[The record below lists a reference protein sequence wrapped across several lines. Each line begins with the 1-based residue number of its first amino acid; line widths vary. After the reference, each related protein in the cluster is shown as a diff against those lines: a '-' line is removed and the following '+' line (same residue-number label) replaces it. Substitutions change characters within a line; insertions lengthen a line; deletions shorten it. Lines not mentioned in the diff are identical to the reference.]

1 MVLVRVEVLG
11 VLVVLAE
18 VLEAETK
25 VINVVLGVDGVLAA
39 LAVPLVPGVADHA
52 ADAVHARTL
61 KVKIKANR
69 RVMVRL
75 PGLSRRIRSRN
86 TTLR

>member
-1 MVLVRVEVLG
+1 MTVE
-11 VLVVLAE
+11 VLVVLAA

-25 VINVVLGVDGVLAA
+25 VTNVALSVGGVLAV

-52 ADAVHARTL
+52 ADAACERTL
-61 KVKIKANR
+61 KVKAMIKANR
-69 RVMVRL
+69 RVMARL
-75 PGLSRRIRSRN
+75 PGLNRRSRS

>member
-1 MVLVRVEVLG
+1 MVLVRAEVLE

-25 VINVVLGVDGVLAA
+25 VINVVLGVGGVPAT

-52 ADAVHARTL
+52 ADAAHEGTL
-61 KVKIKANR
+61 KVKAKIKANR
-69 RVMVRL
+69 RAMARL
-75 PGLSRRIRSRN
+75 PGLNRRSRS
-86 TTLR
+86 TTPR